1 MPLCLGGWVGSSM
14 ASRIRG
20 HAAYLR
26 CLHLFVLDPLPTK
39 SRDWER
45 SKERSATG
53 RFFHRVR
60 EARGLNQSTSVAQGM
75 AARYMARGMRVE

>member
-26 CLHLFVLDPLPTK
+26 CLHLFVLDPLLTK
-39 SRDWER
+39 RRDWER

-60 EARGLNQSTSVAQGM
+60 EARGLNQSTSVAQGN

>member
-1 MPLCLGGWVGSSM
+1 MPLCLGGWGPAWRRGSVGIQRM
-14 ASRIRG
+14 
-20 HAAYLR
+20 
-26 CLHLFVLDPLPTK
+26 CLHLFVFDPLLTK
-39 SRDWER
+39 RRDWER

-60 EARGLNQSTSVAQGM
+60 EARGLNQSSSVAQGN